1 MKASSRAIVLA
12 AVTVL
17 SWSTVATAFKITL
30 ASMGVREMISVSVFS
45 AFVVH
50 AVWMTLSRS
59 WGELSRLSA
68 KMWLKFALLGLIAPV
83 SYYFVLFEAYDHL
96 PAQIA
101 QPINYTWPI
110 ILSVLIAVIDRRPV
124 SASGYAAMA
133 VSLAGVA
140 LISLGGGVDGAISLT
155 GIALAFASALL
166 WALYWIVNDS
176 LKSSVSETTSLFLTF
191 FFGTIYLAA
200 MSLFSPI
207 GPIASEGL
215 LAGCY
220 IGIFEMGLP
229 FICFGIA
236 LRTTDNPA
244 LVNQL
249 CYLAPFLSLFFVG
262 SLCRRNDNAVYLHRA
277 DTYCGRNNL
286 QPVSDRTKPTAAHIA
301 SPDRSLAIVC
311 KRHRQRSLGLYPA
324 TLSVCY
330 RLMKPYGF

>member
-17 SWSTVATAFKITL
+17 SWSTVATAFKIAL
-30 ASMGVREMISVSVFS
+30 ASMGVREMISVSVLS

-124 SASGYAAMA
+124 SVSGYAAMA

-140 LISLGGGVDGAISLT
+140 LISLGGGVDGGISLA

-200 MSLFSPI
+200 MSL
-207 GPIASEGL
+207 
-215 LAGCY
+215 
-220 IGIFEMGLP
+220 
-229 FICFGIA
+229 
-236 LRTTDNPA
+236 LRP
-244 LVNQL
+244 L
-249 CYLAPFLSLFFVG
+249 
-262 SLCRRNDNAVYLHRA
+262 R
-277 DTYCGRNNL
+277 
-286 QPVSDRTKPTAAHIA
+286 
-301 SPDRSLAIVC
+301 
-311 KRHRQRSLGLYPA
+311 
-324 TLSVCY
+324 
-330 RLMKPYGF
+330 

>member
-17 SWSTVATAFKITL
+17 SWSTVATAFKIAL
-30 ASMGVREMISVSVFS
+30 ASMGVREMISVSVLS

-124 SASGYAAMA
+124 SVSGYAAMA

-140 LISLGGGVDGAISLT
+140 LISLGGGVDGGISLA

-200 MSLFSPI
+200 MSLLRPL
-207 GPIASEGL
+207 GPIASDGL

-220 IGIFEMGLP
+220 IIK
-229 FICFGIA
+229 
-236 LRTTDNPA
+236 D
-244 LVNQL
+244 
-249 CYLAPFLSLFFVG
+249 
-262 SLCRRNDNAVYLHRA
+262 
-277 DTYCGRNNL
+277 
-286 QPVSDRTKPTAAHIA
+286 
-301 SPDRSLAIVC
+301 
-311 KRHRQRSLGLYPA
+311 
-324 TLSVCY
+324 
-330 RLMKPYGF
+330 